1 MPELPSYRNQ
11 SSDLLC
17 KSMEWFLC
25 EGNTGIEWVK
35 QSKINQHNMAMTG
48 G

>member
-1 MPELPSYRNQ
+1 MPVLPSYRNH
-11 SSDLLC
+11 SNDLLC
-17 KSMEWFLC
+17 KSVEWFLC

-35 QSKINQHNMAMTG
+35 QSNINQHDMTMTG